1 VRAVAGALLCLSLC
15 ACRDRWRERAD
26 PSRTTTEPQQTAIA
40 AADPISFEK
49 NGYRITL
56 RARADYRVAGYAL
69 ETSSALLDRWDF
81 AMPLDVALA
90 WGPAADPRALKH
102 LKTHLSRRYLS
113 FWYSGSDPAFG
124 IVQRHISNHHLIPA
138 DAAMEKALRR
148 IREGALVTLR
158 GKLVDVEIADRDGH
172 TRFKSPT
179 SLSRDDAGSG
189 ACEQVWVEEVEIDR

>member
-1 VRAVAGALLCLSLC
+1 VSRVTVALLCLALG

-26 PSRTTTEPQQTAIA
+26 PSRTTNEPEQAAIA
-40 AADPISFEK
+40 AAETISFEK
-49 NGYRITL
+49 NGYRVTL
-56 RARADYRVAGYAL
+56 RPRADYRVAGYAL
-69 ETSSALLDRWDF
+69 ETSTTLLDRWDF
-81 AMPLDVALA
+81 AMPIDVALA

-138 DAAMEKALRR
+138 DGATEKALRR
-148 IREGALVTLR
+148 IREGTLVTLR
-158 GKLVDVEIADRDGH
+158 GKLVDVEIADREGR

-189 ACEQVWVEEVEIDR
+189 ACEQVWVQDVDIER